1 LQQIDFSS
9 NLLSYDSI
17 VALSRGLIL
26 NKPINP
32 HKKSIENINLSRNR
46 IGPESLQILCKSL
59 EEHSG
64 IKILNVSH
72 NIIGNAG
79 VITVGKLVQK
89 LMKCGI
95 KHKLNFGLKELYLN
109 SNKISS
115 DGAIPFFNSLT
126 AC

>member
-1 LQQIDFSS
+1 MQQIDFSS

-72 NIIGNAG
+72 NIIGNTG

-95 KHKLNFGLKELYLN
+95 KHKLNFGLKELYYIIRKRKLRKRK
-109 SNKISS
+109 NKS
-115 DGAIPFFNSLT
+115 
-126 AC
+126 

>member
-1 LQQIDFSS
+1 M
-9 NLLSYDSI
+9 SYDSI
-17 VALSRGLIL
+17 VVLSRGLIL
-26 NKPINP
+26 NKPIDP

-72 NIIGNAG
+72 NIIGNTG